1 MIAITAWGQPESVQ
15 LKRHKGMKKIA
26 IGIDFAKEK
35 FDVTVKNVTNGTSA
49 YGQYPNTPG
58 GGRSMVA
65 MVRKFAKGIDSS
77 EWLFCG
83 EDTGYYSQTIARY
96 LTEKGY
102 FLWLQNPYAI
112 KHSEGDIRRGKDD
125 KADSAAIADY
135 AHRYEDKARK
145 YELPSEA
152 LEELHLLLTRRDAYV
167 RAKRVIQSGAN
178 EIPKRDKQG
187 ETVTLI
193 KASTRHLLK
202 EIDDEID
209 RLEKRM
215 EEIVAKEEAMQK
227 NYEILRSFTG
237 IGIVNSMCFITYTD
251 NFKKFDLNARKIATY
266 WGVAPFGKDSG
277 KTVHVGPHVS
287 NFCNH
292 WLKAI
297 LSNAANSAIVWN
309 PIIKPYYER
318 LEKAGKCEGICRNN
332 VKNKI
337 IQTITAMIRK
347 GEKFDPEFIFTNK
360 NGATKC

>member
-1 MIAITAWGQPESVQ
+1 
-15 LKRHKGMKKIA
+15 MKKIA

-35 FDVTVKNVTNGTSA
+35 FDVTVKNVETGASE
-49 YGQYPNTPG
+49 YGQYPNTPA
-58 GGRSMVA
+58 GGRSMVR

-102 FLWLQNPYAI
+102 FMWLQNPYSI

-145 YELPSEA
+145 WELPSKVS
-152 LEELHLLLTRRDAYV
+152 EELHLLLTTRDSYV
-167 RAKRVIQSGAN
+167 RAKRVIQSGAG
-178 EIPKRDKQG
+178 EIPKRDRQG
-187 ETVTLI
+187 ESVSLI
-193 KASTRHLLK
+193 KSSAKRLLR
-202 EIDDEID
+202 EIDEEIE
-209 RLEKRM
+209 RLEAQM
-215 EEIVAKEEAMQK
+215 EKIVKEEEAMQK

-237 IGIVNSMCFITYTD
+237 IGLVNSMCFIAYTD
-251 NFKKFDLNARKIATY
+251 NFRKFGLNARKIATY

-287 NFCNH
+287 QFCNH

-297 LSNAANSAIVWN
+297 ISNAANTAIKWN
-309 PIIKPYYER
+309 PVIIAYNER
-318 LEKAGKCEGICRNN
+318 LKKRGKCEGIRRNN

-337 IQTITAMIRK
+337 IRTVVAMIQK
-347 GEKFDPEFIFTNK
+347 GEKFSPDFKFTMETV
-360 NGATKC
+360 AA

>member
-1 MIAITAWGQPESVQ
+1 
-15 LKRHKGMKKIA
+15 MKKIA

-35 FDVTVKNVTNGTSA
+35 FDVTVRNVETGVSE
-49 YGQYPNTPG
+49 YGQYPNTPA
-58 GGRSMVA
+58 GGRSMVK

-77 EWLFCG
+77 DWLFCG

-102 FLWLQNPYAI
+102 FVWLQNPYSI

-125 KADSAAIADY
+125 KADSAAIAEY

-145 YELPSEA
+145 WELPSKVS
-152 LEELHLLLTRRDAYV
+152 EELHLLLTRRDAYV

-187 ETVTLI
+187 ESVSLI
-193 KASTRHLLK
+193 KSSAKRLLR
-202 EIDDEID
+202 EIDEEID
-209 RLEKRM
+209 LLEAQM
-215 EEIVAKEEAMQK
+215 EKIVKELEDTK
-227 NYEILRSFTG
+227 NTYEILRSFPG
-237 IGIVNSMCFITYTD
+237 IGIVNSMCFIAYTD
-251 NFKKFDLNARKIATY
+251 NFKKFDLNARRIATF

-277 KTVHVGPHVS
+277 KTVHVAPHVS
-287 NFCNH
+287 QFCNH

-309 PIIKPYYER
+309 PVIKPYYDR
-318 LEKAGKCEGICRNN
+318 LGKAGKCEGIRRNN

-347 GEKFDPEFIFTNK
+347 GEKFDPEFVFTNK
-360 NGATKC
+360 RETAEC

>member
-1 MIAITAWGQPESVQ
+1 
-15 LKRHKGMKKIA
+15 MKKIS

-35 FDVTVKNVTNGTSA
+35 FDVTAKNVETGASV
-49 YGQYPNTPG
+49 YGQYPNTPA
-58 GGRSMVA
+58 GGRSMVK
-65 MVRKFAKGIDSS
+65 MVRKFAKGTDSS

-102 FLWLQNPYAI
+102 FMWLQNPYSI

-145 YELPSEA
+145 WEMPSKVS
-152 LEELHLLLTRRDAYV
+152 EELHLLLTRRDAYV

-187 ETVTLI
+187 ESVSLI
-193 KASTRHLLK
+193 KSSAKRLLR
-202 EIDDEID
+202 EIDEEIE
-209 RLEKRM
+209 RLEAQM
-215 EEIVAKEEAMQK
+215 EKIVKEEEAMQK

-237 IGIVNSMCFITYTD
+237 IGLVNSMCFIAYTD
-251 NFKKFDLNARKIATY
+251 NFKKFDLNARKIATF

-277 KTVHVGPHVS
+277 KTVHVAPHVS
-287 NFCNH
+287 QFCNH

-297 LSNAANSAIVWN
+297 ISNAANSALKWN
-309 PIIKPYYER
+309 PIIIAYNER
-318 LEKAGKCEGICRNN
+318 LVKRGKCEGIRRNN

-337 IQTITAMIRK
+337 IQTVVAMIRK
-347 GEKFDPEFIFTNK
+347 GEKFDPEYKFTNEM
-360 NGATKC
+360 AAEEC

>member
-1 MIAITAWGQPESVQ
+1 M
-15 LKRHKGMKKIA
+15 
-26 IGIDFAKEK
+26 
-35 FDVTVKNVTNGTSA
+35 VK
-49 YGQYPNTPG
+49 
-58 GGRSMVA
+58 
-65 MVRKFAKGIDSS
+65 MVRKFAKGIESS
-77 EWLFCG
+77 DWLFCG

-96 LTEKGY
+96 LIEKGY
-102 FLWLQNPYAI
+102 FIWLQNPYSI

-145 YELPSEA
+145 WELPSKVS
-152 LEELHLLLTRRDAYV
+152 EELHLLLTRRDAYV

-187 ETVTLI
+187 ESVSLI
-193 KASTRHLLK
+193 KSSAKRLLR
-202 EIDDEID
+202 EIDEEID
-209 RLEKRM
+209 RLEAQM
-215 EEIVAKEEAMQK
+215 EKIVEEQEDTKK

-237 IGIVNSMCFITYTD
+237 IGIVNSMCFIAYTD
-251 NFKKFDLNARKIATY
+251 NFKKFDLNARKIATF

-277 KTVHVGPHVS
+277 KTVHVDPHVS
-287 NFCNH
+287 QFCNH

-318 LEKAGKCEGICRNN
+318 LGKAGKCEGICRNN

-347 GEKFDPEFIFTNK
+347 GEKFDPEFVFTNK
-360 NGATKC
+360 NEIAEC

>member
-1 MIAITAWGQPESVQ
+1 
-15 LKRHKGMKKIA
+15 MKKIA

-35 FDVTVKNVTNGTSA
+35 FDVTVKNVETGASG
-49 YGQYPNTPG
+49 YGQYPNTPA
-58 GGRSMVA
+58 GGRSMVR

-102 FLWLQNPYAI
+102 FMWLQNPYSI

-125 KADSAAIADY
+125 RADSAAIADY

-145 YELPSEA
+145 WELPSKVS
-152 LEELHLLLTRRDAYV
+152 EELHLLLTRRDDYV
-167 RAKRVIQSGAN
+167 RAKRVIQSGAS
-178 EIPKRDKQG
+178 EIPKRDRQG
-187 ETVTLI
+187 ESVSLI
-193 KASTRHLLK
+193 KSSAKRLLR
-202 EIDDEID
+202 EIDEEIE
-209 RLEKRM
+209 RLEAQM
-215 EEIVAKEEAMQK
+215 EKIVKEEEAMQK

-237 IGIVNSMCFITYTD
+237 IGLVNSMCFIAYTD
-251 NFKKFDLNARKIATY
+251 NFRKFGLNARKIATF

-287 NFCNH
+287 QFCNH

-297 LSNAANSAIVWN
+297 ISNAANTAIKWN
-309 PIIKPYYER
+309 PVIIAYNER
-318 LEKAGKCEGICRNN
+318 LKKRGKCESIRRNN

-337 IQTITAMIRK
+337 IQTVVAMIRK
-347 GEKFDPEFIFTNK
+347 GEKFNPDFKFTMETV
-360 NGATKC
+360 AA

>member
-1 MIAITAWGQPESVQ
+1 MYRNSNSNWLPSLFNDILNDWTPAVI
-15 LKRHKGMKKIA
+15 
-26 IGIDFAKEK
+26 
-35 FDVTVKNVTNGTSA
+35 TNGSA
-49 YGQYPNTPG
+49 VRTAPAFNVIENENNYQVEVAAPG
-58 GGRSMVA
+58 M
-65 MVRKFAKGIDSS
+65 
-77 EWLFCG
+77 
-83 EDTGYYSQTIARY
+83 T
-96 LTEKGY
+96 
-102 FLWLQNPYAI
+102 
-112 KHSEGDIRRGKDD
+112 KDD
-125 KADSAAIADY
+125 FKIHLDDENRLIV
-135 AHRYEDKARK
+135 RLQKKTEQKEEDKARK
-145 YELPSEA
+145 YDLPSEA

-167 RAKRVIQSGAN
+167 RVKRVIQSGAN

-237 IGIVNSMCFITYTD
+237 IGIVNSMCFITYTY

-318 LEKAGKCEGICRNN
+318 LKKAGKCEGICRNN

>member
-1 MIAITAWGQPESVQ
+1 
-15 LKRHKGMKKIA
+15 MKKIA

-35 FDVTVKNVTNGTSA
+35 FDVTVKNVETGASG
-49 YGQYPNTPG
+49 YGQYPNTPA
-58 GGRSMVA
+58 GGRSMVR

-102 FLWLQNPYAI
+102 FMWLQNPYSI

-125 KADSAAIADY
+125 RADSAAIADY

-145 YELPSEA
+145 WELPSKVS
-152 LEELHLLLTRRDAYV
+152 EELHLLLTRRDDYV
-167 RAKRVIQSGAN
+167 RAKRVIQSGAS
-178 EIPKRDKQG
+178 EIPKRDRQG
-187 ETVTLI
+187 ESVSLI
-193 KASTRHLLK
+193 KSSAKRLLR
-202 EIDDEID
+202 EIDEEIE
-209 RLEKRM
+209 RLEAQM
-215 EEIVAKEEAMQK
+215 EKIVKEEEAMQK

-237 IGIVNSMCFITYTD
+237 IGLVNSMCFIAYTD
-251 NFKKFDLNARKIATY
+251 NFRKFGLNARKIATF

-287 NFCNH
+287 QFCNH

-297 LSNAANSAIVWN
+297 ISNAANAAIKWN
-309 PIIKPYYER
+309 PVIIAYNER
-318 LEKAGKCEGICRNN
+318 LKKRGKCEGIRRNN

-337 IQTITAMIRK
+337 IQTVVAMIRK
-347 GEKFDPEFIFTNK
+347 GEKFNPDFKFTMETV
-360 NGATKC
+360 AA

>member
-1 MIAITAWGQPESVQ
+1 
-15 LKRHKGMKKIA
+15 MKKIA

-35 FDVTVKNVTNGTSA
+35 FDVTVKNVETGASE
-49 YGQYPNTPG
+49 YGQYPNTPA
-58 GGRSMVA
+58 GGRSMVR

-102 FLWLQNPYAI
+102 FMWLQNPYSI

-125 KADSAAIADY
+125 RADSAAIADY

-145 YELPSEA
+145 WELPSKVS
-152 LEELHLLLTRRDAYV
+152 EELHLLLTTRDSYV
-167 RAKRVIQSGAN
+167 RAKRVIQSGAG
-178 EIPKRDKQG
+178 EIPKRDRQG
-187 ETVTLI
+187 ESVSLI
-193 KASTRHLLK
+193 KSSAKRLLR
-202 EIDDEID
+202 EIDEEIE
-209 RLEKRM
+209 RLEAQM
-215 EEIVAKEEAMQK
+215 EKIVKEEEAMQK

-237 IGIVNSMCFITYTD
+237 IGLVNSMCFIAYTN

-277 KTVHVGPHVS
+277 KTVHVDPHVS
-287 NFCNH
+287 HFCNH

-297 LSNAANSAIVWN
+297 ISNAANSALKWN
-309 PIIKPYYER
+309 PVIMAYNER
-318 LEKAGKCEGICRNN
+318 LVKRGKCEGIRRNN

-337 IQTITAMIRK
+337 IQTVVAMIRK
-347 GEKFDPEFIFTNK
+347 GEKFNPDFKFTMETV
-360 NGATKC
+360 AA

>member
-1 MIAITAWGQPESVQ
+1 
-15 LKRHKGMKKIA
+15 MKKIA

-35 FDVTVKNVTNGTSA
+35 FDVTVKNVETGASE
-49 YGQYPNTPG
+49 YGQYPNTPA
-58 GGRSMVA
+58 GGRSMVK
-65 MVRKFAKGIDSS
+65 MVRKFAKGIGSS
-77 EWLFCG
+77 DWLFCG

-102 FLWLQNPYAI
+102 FIWLQNPYSI

-145 YELPSEA
+145 WELPSKVS
-152 LEELHLLLTRRDAYV
+152 EELHLLLTRRDAYV

-178 EIPKRDKQG
+178 EIPKRGKQG
-187 ETVTLI
+187 ESVSLI
-193 KASTRHLLK
+193 KSSAKRLLR
-202 EIDDEID
+202 EIDEEID
-209 RLEKRM
+209 RLEAQM
-215 EEIVAKEEAMQK
+215 EMIVEEQEDTK
-227 NYEILRSFTG
+227 KTYEILRSFTG
-237 IGIVNSMCFITYTD
+237 IGIVNSMCFIAYTD
-251 NFKKFDLNARKIATY
+251 NFKKFDLNARKIATF

-277 KTVHVGPHVS
+277 KTVHVDPHVS
-287 NFCNH
+287 QFCNH

-318 LEKAGKCEGICRNN
+318 LGKAGKCEGICRNN

-347 GEKFDPEFIFTNK
+347 GEKFDPEFVFTNK
-360 NGATKC
+360 NEVAEC